1 MKSFELVLK
10 GHPDKVCDVVADTLS
25 RHDIFNERTAIEV
38 AWFNGKIFIGGEVSN
53 YKKAIHDTEVL
64 EIVKKKLL
72 ELGYN
77 EPISVEIHLNEQS
90 AEIKNVVGSSGAG
103 DNGIFIAGYHRHWT
117 PIIRKLKEIADH
129 ISINALKFNYRTD
142 GKFIANFDVKNYTI
156 KDFTLNIASY
166 ERSCKQVEFRNF
178 VFELLNKFFD
188 IKENQLFINPKGNWN
203 KCGGFADSGV
213 TGRKLACDNSLGLF
227 RQGGGAF
234 FGKDVS
240 KADYSVPV
248 YLQNKAQEL
257 VYEHNLTE
265 IELHAYSII
274 GDEEIIIRSADGSFS
289 LVESFEKIKDYA
301 KNNPLYWF
309 GLY

>member
-10 GHPDKVCDVVADTLS
+10 GHPDKVCDIIADTLS

-53 YKKAIHDTEVL
+53 YKKATHGVKVQ

-72 ELGYN
+72 ELGYK

-90 AEIKNVVGSSGAG
+90 VEIKNVVGSSGAG

-117 PIIRKLKEIADH
+117 PIIKKLKEIADY
-129 ISINALKFNYRTD
+129 ISANALKFNYRTD
-142 GKFIANFDVKNYTI
+142 GKFIANFDIENYTI
-156 KDFTLNIASY
+156 KDFILNIASY
-166 ERSCKQVEFRNF
+166 ESRKKDEFERF
-178 VFELLNKFFD
+178 VFEILNEVFA
-188 IKENQLFINPKGNWN
+188 IKEDALFINPKGDWT
-203 KCGGFADSGV
+203 KCGGFADSGL

-234 FGKDVS
+234 FGKDIS

-257 VYEHNLTE
+257 VYKHDLTD

-289 LVESFEKIKDYA
+289 FVESFEKIKKYA
-301 KNNPLYWF
+301 KNNPLYWV